1 MSENSLNSIEQI
13 ADYLKNYDGRPLR
26 IMEVC
31 GTHTAAISENGLPS
45 MLSDKIT
52 LISGPGCPVC
62 VTVTSVIDR
71 LVELAMTENTCVL
84 TFGDLIRVRGS
95 VKSLA
100 DAKSDGGSVRMVY
113 SPLDAIGI
121 AESDPGTTYVFAAI
135 GFETTTPVYALLI
148 EESIK
153 RDIQNIK
160 ILTSLKTM
168 PEVIRW
174 VVSKGHDIDGFIAP
188 GHVAA
193 VTGGG
198 IFRKLASELGIPFV
212 VSGFEGEQLLM
223 TIYALVRLSGTSGY
237 RNLYRSTVTEE
248 GNLQARE
255 LIDRYFEVSDSS
267 WRGMGKVK
275 GSGMVLRPE
284 YRQFDAGSIG
294 LDEDRE
300 PAGCRC
306 ASVLTGQIA
315 PTRCPL
321 FGKTCTPDNPH
332 GACMVS
338 TEGSC
343 YNYFISGRR

>member
-1 MSENSLNSIEQI
+1 MSENSLNNIEQI
-13 ADYLKNYDGRPLR
+13 ADFLKNYDGRPLR

-31 GTHTAAISENGLPS
+31 GTHTAAISESGIPS
-45 MLSDKIT
+45 MLSDKIQ

-71 LVELAMTENTCVL
+71 LVELSMTENTCVL

-100 DAKSDGGSVRMVY
+100 DAKSDGGNVRMVY
-113 SPLDAIGI
+113 SPMDAISI
-121 AESDPGTTYVFAAI
+121 AQSDPTTLYVFAAI

-153 RDIQNIK
+153 RDIKNIK

-168 PEVIRW
+168 PQVIRW
-174 VVSKGHDIDGFIAP
+174 VVSQGRNIDGFIAP

-198 IFRKLASELGIPFV
+198 IFRSLSTELGIPFV

-223 TIYALVRLSGTSGY
+223 TIYALVKLAGTPGY
-237 RNLYRSTVTEE
+237 RNLYKSTVTEE
-248 GNLQARE
+248 GNLQAQE
-255 LIDRYFEVSDSS
+255 LVDRYFEVSDSS
-267 WRGMGKVK
+267 WRGMGKVQ
-275 GSGMVLRPE
+275 GSGMILRE
-284 YRQFDAGSIG
+284 QYRQFDAGSIG

-315 PTRCPL
+315 PIMCPL
-321 FGKTCTPDNPH
+321 FGKSCTPDNAH